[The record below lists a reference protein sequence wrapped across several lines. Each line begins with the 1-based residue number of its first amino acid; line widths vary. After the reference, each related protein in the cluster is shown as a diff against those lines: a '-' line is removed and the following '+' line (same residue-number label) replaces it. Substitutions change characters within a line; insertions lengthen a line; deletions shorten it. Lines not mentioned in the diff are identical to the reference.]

1 MEQMENTTMEET
13 KNMTAAE
20 PATAVRGNR
29 KSRVG
34 KVISDVQEKTIVV
47 EITDRTAHKRDKK
60 VVKSRVRYAAH
71 DEKNEAKKGDM
82 VRIAET
88 RPLSKNKHWRLV
100 EIISHAE

>member
-34 KVISDVQEKTIVV
+34 
-47 EITDRTAHKRDKK
+47 R
-60 VVKSRVRYAAH
+60 
-71 DEKNEAKKGDM
+71 
-82 VRIAET
+82 
-88 RPLSKNKHWRLV
+88 
-100 EIISHAE
+100 